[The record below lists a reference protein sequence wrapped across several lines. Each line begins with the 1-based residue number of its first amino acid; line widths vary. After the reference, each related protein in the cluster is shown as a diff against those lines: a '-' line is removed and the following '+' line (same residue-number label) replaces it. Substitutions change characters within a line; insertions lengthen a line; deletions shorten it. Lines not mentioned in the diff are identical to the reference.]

1 MVRQG
6 SAKAL
11 CVGSIPTLAS
21 ILTIPLFHRCFRTPE
36 FASDPQK
43 PPLCTILCT
52 IFPNLTEF
60 CLTPAIPSPY
70 RFPPVFGARNTGV
83 MKKERY
89 LLVCLGTR
97 GGMFY
102 YKDKQTG
109 SRKSLET
116 RNPEEAALL
125 IQHKNLTAHAPQIN
139 RQIGM
144 AYLSGSDP
152 ALVERVWQDVME
164 DIIKDKT
171 GPTLHRW
178 KTAIKDSAFD
188 HIRNQIVVTT
198 QAADLK
204 AVLRRGTISTNVY
217 LRRLQNHCLDMGW
230 LPTRILPKKQFPKIE
245 HKEQRAITWREH
257 CRIVARETN
266 SERRHF
272 YELCWHFGGSQSD
285 IANLHG
291 EDFDYKRRAFA
302 YHRLKTSN
310 LSGSRIGPK
319 AWAVVLRR
327 PRSGPLFPYLVTVR
341 ESDRSTEFK
350 QRCDGLGI
358 KGVTLHSYRYAWAER
373 SADNGYPERYAQ
385 RVLGQN
391 SKIVHR
397 VYAKKAQKELP
408 SLEEYEDAARNANK
422 RGKVVVLERETELP
436 KLK

>member
-1 MVRQG
+1 
-6 SAKAL
+6 
-11 CVGSIPTLAS
+11 
-21 ILTIPLFHRCFRTPE
+21 
-36 FASDPQK
+36 
-43 PPLCTILCT
+43 
-52 IFPNLTEF
+52 
-60 CLTPAIPSPY
+60 
-70 RFPPVFGARNTGV
+70 

-97 GGMFY
+97 DGMFY

-116 RNPEEAALL
+116 RDPEEATLL

-152 ALVERVWQDVME
+152 ALVERVWQDVMD
-164 DIIKDKT
+164 DIIRDKT

-178 KTAIKDSAFD
+178 QTAVKDKAFD
-188 HIRNQIVVTT
+188 RIRNQNVDTT

-204 AVLRRGTISTNVY
+204 AVLRSGTTSTNVY

-230 LPTRILPKKQFPKIE
+230 LPARILPKKQFPRIE
-245 HKEQRAITWREH
+245 HKDQRAITWCEHQQIVTRE
-257 CRIVARETN
+257 INA
-266 SERRHF
+266 ERRDY
-272 YELCWHFGGSQSD
+272 YELCWYFGGSQSD
-285 IANLHG
+285 IANLQG

-302 YHRLKTSN
+302 YNRLKNSS

-319 AWAVVLRR
+319 AWAVILRR
-327 PRSGPLFPYLVTVR
+327 PRSGPLFPYLITVR
-341 ESDRSTEFK
+341 ESDRATEFK

-397 VYAKKAQKELP
+397 AYAKKAQKELP
-408 SLEEYEDAARNANK
+408 SLEEYEKAMQRAKK
-422 RGKVVVLERETELP
+422 RGKVVVLRHEAVMP
-436 KLK
+436 KLT